1 MFVSH
6 ATHPSSFAEATRPLV
21 VGSASEK
28 QAPEKQ
34 VPEERQ
40 GPGRATI
47 AQLSADRIQRFSRV
61 ELVRVV
67 RASGIPVRSG
77 RLEYLDRATLERLA
91 HLAKLSCCHRR

>member
-6 ATHPSSFAEATRPLV
+6 MTHSWSSAEVTRPLV
-21 VGSASEK
+21 VDS
-28 QAPEKQ
+28 APEKQ
-34 VPEERQ
+34 ALERQ
-40 GPGRATI
+40 AAERQAPGRATI

-61 ELVRVV
+61 ELARVV